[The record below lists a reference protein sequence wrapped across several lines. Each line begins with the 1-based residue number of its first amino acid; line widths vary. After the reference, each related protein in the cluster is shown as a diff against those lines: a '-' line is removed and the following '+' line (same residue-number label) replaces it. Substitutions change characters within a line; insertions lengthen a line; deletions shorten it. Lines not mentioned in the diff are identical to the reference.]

1 MNAITKKVTGVG
13 PRDAAP
19 EGVHYAFWGSVIG
32 LVAGVVTLF
41 AASIA
46 YGSMTGLGAAD
57 CVLLGSVMTVLLSQP
72 AALAGLLMGALCGGI
87 CAVIA
92 HFVHH

>member
-1 MNAITKKVTGVG
+1 
-13 PRDAAP
+13 
-19 EGVHYAFWGSVIG
+19 
-32 LVAGVVTLF
+32 
-41 AASIA
+41 
-46 YGSMTGLGAAD
+46 MTGLGAAD